1 MRNINSITP
10 AAHSLFPKRFRL
22 LIKFPLFMY
31 ESGLKR
37 IGMEHLNK
45 RQVSTVRIIGFGKLK
60 KRLAAIAAAALVCTA
75 GIIFFARGDALPAQ
89 AKSDRVPIYSVEP
102 ADPQAKPIALTFN
115 CAWDNGDVQTI
126 LDILKQ
132 NEITATFFLV
142 GQWAEKYPDSVKA
155 IAQAG
160 HEIGNHS
167 YSHADFA
174 TLGEKQLV
182 EEIAKCSGAI
192 EQITGRVPEF
202 MRPPSGSY
210 SDATIAVIERMG
222 MVPIQWD
229 ADSLDWKSVSA
240 RQIVKNVTKKSQP
253 GSIVLLHC
261 GAKNTA
267 AALPT
272 LIEKL
277 KKDGFTFTTV
287 GKLIY
292 RDNYSLDHAG
302 RQHLQEGK
310 ASDKS
315 SEKAKDAKK
324 DASSSKGSS
333 DSSSSGIVPSGKGSP
348 SSAPSSGGSSSSSQ
362 EAEDVVVSVEVVDG
376 IVVAS

>member
-1 MRNINSITP
+1 MYVPKQTSIGI
-10 AAHSLFPKRFRL
+10 L
-22 LIKFPLFMY
+22 
-31 ESGLKR
+31 
-37 IGMEHLNK
+37 HLNK
-45 RQVSTVRIIGFGKLK
+45 RQVSTVRIIGFGKMK
-60 KRLAAIAAAALVCTA
+60 KRLAALAAAALLCTG
-75 GIIFFARGDALPAQ
+75 GIVFFARGGSALPAQ
-89 AKSDRVPIYSVEP
+89 AKSDRIPIYSVEP
-102 ADPQAKPIALTFN
+102 SDSQAKPIALTFN

-155 IAQAG
+155 ISQAG

-174 TLGEKQLV
+174 TLEEKQLV
-182 EEIAKCSGAI
+182 EEISKCSSAI

-210 SDATIAVIERMG
+210 SDASIAVIERMG
-222 MVPIQWD
+222 MTPIQWD

-240 RQIVKNVTKKSQP
+240 

-267 AALPT
+267 AALPN
-272 LIEKL
+272 LIAKL
-277 KKDGFTFTTV
+277 QKDGYTFTTV

-302 RQHLQEGK
+302 RQHLQQDTASGK
-310 ASDKS
+310 D
-315 SEKAKDAKK
+315 
-324 DASSSKGSS
+324 SKGSAS
-333 DSSSSGIVPSGKGSP
+333 SRSSESSKDSRSQSQSEPALTPSSASSKSSKPEKESSSSGSTD
-348 SSAPSSGGSSSSSQ
+348 
-362 EAEDVVVSVEVVDG
+362 EEDVVVSEEVIDG
-376 IVVAS
+376 VVVAS

>member
-1 MRNINSITP
+1 M
-10 AAHSLFPKRFRL
+10 
-22 LIKFPLFMY
+22 
-31 ESGLKR
+31 
-37 IGMEHLNK
+37 
-45 RQVSTVRIIGFGKLK
+45 RIIGFGKLK
-60 KRLAAIAAAALVCTA
+60 KRLAAAAAAALLCTA
-75 GIIFFARGDALPAQ
+75 GIVYFAKEEALPAQ

-102 ADPQAKPIALTFN
+102 SDSQAKPIALTFN

-142 GQWAEKYPDSVKA
+142 GEWAEKYPDSVKA

-182 EEIAKCSGAI
+182 EEISKCSSAI

-202 MRPPSGSY
+202 VRPPSGSY
-210 SDATIAVIERMG
+210 SDAAIAVIERMG

-267 AALPT
+267 SALPS

-277 KKDGFTFTTV
+277 KKDGYTFTTV

-292 RDNYSLDHAG
+292 RDNYALDHAG
-302 RQHLQEGK
+302 RQHLQPNT
-310 ASDKS
+310 
-315 SEKAKDAKK
+315 EKE
-324 DASSSKGSS
+324 KGNQTTSR
-333 DSSSSGIVPSGKGSP
+333 SGATSN
-348 SSAPSSGGSSSSSQ
+348 SSSSSPSRSSSGTTLVPSYGKSKSSS
-362 EAEDVVVSVEVVDG
+362 EPASSGEGEDVVVSIEVIDG
-376 IVVAS
+376 VVVASS

>member
-1 MRNINSITP
+1 MYVPKQTSIGI
-10 AAHSLFPKRFRL
+10 L
-22 LIKFPLFMY
+22 
-31 ESGLKR
+31 
-37 IGMEHLNK
+37 HLNK
-45 RQVSTVRIIGFGKLK
+45 RQVSTVRIIGFGKMK
-60 KRLAAIAAAALVCTA
+60 KRLAALAAAALLCTG
-75 GIIFFARGDALPAQ
+75 GIVFFARGGSALPAQ
-89 AKSDRVPIYSVEP
+89 AKSDRIPIYSVEP
-102 ADPQAKPIALTFN
+102 SDSQAKPIALTFN

-155 IAQAG
+155 ISQAG

-174 TLGEKQLV
+174 TLEEKQLV
-182 EEIAKCSGAI
+182 EEISKCSSAI

-210 SDATIAVIERMG
+210 SDASIAVIERMG
-222 MVPIQWD
+222 MTPIQWD

-240 RQIVKNVTKKSQP
+240 RQIVKNVTKKAQP

-267 AALPT
+267 AALPN
-272 LIEKL
+272 LIAKL
-277 KKDGFTFTTV
+277 QKDGYTFTTV

-302 RQHLQEGK
+302 RQHLQQDTASGK
-310 ASDKS
+310 D
-315 SEKAKDAKK
+315 
-324 DASSSKGSS
+324 SKGSAS
-333 DSSSSGIVPSGKGSP
+333 SRSSESSKDSRSQSQSEPALTPSSASSKSSKPEKESSSSGSTD
-348 SSAPSSGGSSSSSQ
+348 
-362 EAEDVVVSVEVVDG
+362 EEDVVVSEEVIDG
-376 IVVAS
+376 VVVAS

>member
-1 MRNINSITP
+1 MRI
-10 AAHSLFPKRFRL
+10 
-22 LIKFPLFMY
+22 
-31 ESGLKR
+31 
-37 IGMEHLNK
+37 
-45 RQVSTVRIIGFGKLK
+45 VGFGKLK
-60 KRLAAIAAAALVCTA
+60 KRLAAIAAAALLCTA
-75 GIIFFARGDALPAQ
+75 GIVFFAKGDALPAQ

-102 ADPQAKPIALTFN
+102 SDSQAKPIALTFN

-132 NEITATFFLV
+132 NDITATFFLV

-155 IAQAG
+155 ISQAG

-167 YSHADFA
+167 YSHADFS

-182 EEIAKCSGAI
+182 EEISKCSSAI

-210 SDATIAVIERMG
+210 SDASIAVIERMG

-229 ADSLDWKSVSA
+229 ADSLDWKSVSS
-240 RQIVKNVTKKSQP
+240 RQIVKNVTKKAQP

-267 AALPT
+267 SALPN
-272 LIEKL
+272 LISKL
-277 KKDGFTFTTV
+277 QKDGFTFTTV

-292 RDNYSLDHAG
+292 RDNYTLDHTG
-302 RQHLQEGK
+302 RQHIQDNSTKEKGT
-310 ASDKS
+310 S
-315 SEKAKDAKK
+315 SR
-324 DASSSKGSS
+324 SQ
-333 DSSSSGIVPSGKGSP
+333 I
-348 SSAPSSGGSSSSSQ
+348 SSSSSAPGSNTLIPSSGKTSSSSSNSTSSK
-362 EAEDVVVSVEVVDG
+362 ENPASSKSSKSSEEDVVVSIEVVDG
-376 IVVAS
+376 VVVAS

>member
-1 MRNINSITP
+1 M
-10 AAHSLFPKRFRL
+10 
-22 LIKFPLFMY
+22 
-31 ESGLKR
+31 
-37 IGMEHLNK
+37 
-45 RQVSTVRIIGFGKLK
+45 K
-60 KRLAAIAAAALVCTA
+60 KRLAALAAAALLCTG
-75 GIIFFARGDALPAQ
+75 GIILFARGGSALPAQ
-89 AKSDRVPIYSVEP
+89 AKSDRIPIYSVEP
-102 ADPQAKPIALTFN
+102 ADSQAKPIALTFN

-155 IAQAG
+155 ISQAG

-182 EEIAKCSGAI
+182 EEISKCSSAI

-210 SDATIAVIERMG
+210 SDASIAVIERMG
-222 MVPIQWD
+222 MIPIQWD
-229 ADSLDWKSVSA
+229 ADSLDWKSVSS
-240 RQIVKNVTKKSQP
+240 RQIVKNVMKKAQP

-267 AALPT
+267 AALPN
-272 LIEKL
+272 LIAKL
-277 KKDGFTFTTV
+277 QKDGYTFTTV

-302 RQHLQEGK
+302 RQHLQQDAASGK
-310 ASDKS
+310 D
-315 SEKAKDAKK
+315 
-324 DASSSKGSS
+324 SKGSGS
-333 DSSSSGIVPSGKGSP
+333 SLSSSGAGKTSRSQSRSEPALTPSSSSSEAAKTEKKS
-348 SSAPSSGGSSSSSQ
+348 GSSSSSA
-362 EAEDVVVSVEVVDG
+362 EEEDVVVSEEVIDG
-376 IVVAS
+376 VVVAS